1 MRATLVNDHLHAVI
15 MAGGRGT
22 RFWPLST
29 AKRPKQLLPIAGE
42 RTMIEETAARIR
54 PLVPP
59 ERTWVVTGAEQA
71 DEVAR
76 QLAFLD
82 RGRLL
87 VEPVGRNT
95 APAIG
100 LAAVHLLALDPEA
113 VMAVLPA
120 DHAIGNPDVF
130 RNALAA
136 SALAAAEHGRLIT
149 LGVTPS
155 RPETGYGYIESGG
168 AAAEIAEL
176 TFYEVAAFREKPDR
190 ATAERYIL
198 GGRHAWNAGI
208 FVWRAATIREEIAT
222 HLPALARALDAP
234 ALVQGGA
241 AAATALA
248 AAYDQIEA
256 ISIDYGVLERSRRI
270 WMLPVDCGW
279 NDVGSWT
286 ALYDVRPR
294 DGAGNVVAGDAVLT
308 DTRNAVVHAGGPL
321 VALVGV
327 EDLIVIST
335 PGAVL
340 VCARDKAQD
349 VRKIVEELERRGRRD
364 LL

>member
-1 MRATLVNDHLHAVI
+1 MNDHLHAVI

-29 AKRPKQLLPIAGE
+29 SRRPKQLLPIVSE
-42 RTMIEETAARIR
+42 RTMIQETAARIR
-54 PLVPP
+54 PLVPA
-59 ERTWVVTGAEQA
+59 ERTWVVTGADQA
-71 DEVAR
+71 EEVAR

-82 RGRLL
+82 PDRIL

-100 LAAVHLLALDPEA
+100 LAAVHLLARDPAA
-113 VMAVLPA
+113 VMAVFPA
-120 DHAIGNPDVF
+120 DHAIGDAEAF
-130 RNALAA
+130 RAALSAA
-136 SALAAAEHGRLIT
+136 ARAAAEHETLVT

-155 RPETGYGYIESGG
+155 RPETGYGYIESGP
-168 AAAEIAEL
+168 AAATIAGL
-176 TFYEVAAFREKPDR
+176 TCHEVAAFREKPDLE
-190 ATAERYIL
+190 TARRYVE

-208 FVWRAATIREEIAT
+208 FVWRASVIREEIAA
-222 HLPALARALDAP
+222 HLPALARALADP
-234 ALVQGGA
+234 ALVRGGA
-241 AAATALA
+241 AAEAALA
-248 AAYDQIEA
+248 AAYAAIEP

-294 DGAGNVVAGDAVLT
+294 DAAGNVVAGDVVLA

-335 PGAVL
+335 PEAVL

-349 VRKIVEELERRGRRD
+349 VRKIVLELERRGRTD

>member
-1 MRATLVNDHLHAVI
+1 MNDHLHAVI

-29 AKRPKQLLPIAGE
+29 AKRPKQLLPIVSE
-42 RTMIEETAARIR
+42 RTMIQETAARIR

-59 ERTWVVTGAEQA
+59 ERIWVVTGAEQA

-82 RGRLL
+82 RDRIL

-100 LAAVHLLALDPEA
+100 LAAVHLLARDPEA

-120 DHAIGNPDVF
+120 DHAIGDGNAF
-130 RNALAA
+130 RTALAA
-136 SALAAAEHGRLIT
+136 AALAAAEHGKLVT

-155 RPETGYGYIESGG
+155 RPETGYGYIEAGIAGAEAGG
-168 AAAEIAEL
+168 R
-176 TFYEVAAFREKPDR
+176 TFHEVVAFREKPDLE
-190 ATAERYIL
+190 TARRYVA

-208 FVWRAATIREEIAT
+208 FVWRASAIREEIAA
-222 HLPALARALDAP
+222 HLPALALALADP
-234 ALVQGGA
+234 ALVRGGA
-241 AAATALA
+241 AAEAALA
-248 AAYDQIEA
+248 AAYAGIEP

-270 WMLPVDCGW
+270 WMLPIDCGW

-286 ALYDVRPR
+286 ALYDVRPH
-294 DGAGNVVAGDAVLT
+294 DPAGNVITGDAVLA

-335 PGAVL
+335 PEAVL

-349 VRKIVEELERRGRRD
+349 VRKVVLELERRGRTD